1 MKNLYFDARRGV
13 SVPYEHPPAGS
24 GRQLE
29 RIAAE
34 SCRAPVW
41 DADLNTTA
49 GSRAA
54 PCCGRS
60 AAWWRCWKG
69 MRRRRT

>member
-34 SCRAPVW
+34 KLPGACV
-41 DADLNTTA
+41 
-49 GSRAA
+49 
-54 PCCGRS
+54 
-60 AAWWRCWKG
+60 
-69 MRRRRT
+69 